1 MTHLVSAAVA
11 SPIGVA
17 VAVVTRLCRRRPTV
31 SHIAGRVNRTNL
43 RGSEENPTYDSGN
56 RRQHDK
62 TNEHVAHARK
72 PSTLVLPY
80 SEKVS

>member
-1 MTHLVSAAVA
+1 MNSSIPAVTSA
-11 SPIGVA
+11 IGMA
-17 VAVVTRLCRRRPTV
+17 IISHWQPPRPAIART
-31 SHIAGRVNRTNL
+31 AGRIDWSSL
-43 RGSEENPTYDSGN
+43 RGPKKNPTYQCGN
-56 RRQHDK
+56 RRQHGK